1 MDYFEQVL
9 KEIDSHISIETDIM
23 IESSKKL
30 EESTKKIE
38 ELKRQKAAVLAVSNK
53 LVIEY

>member
-1 MDYFEQVL
+1 MDYVEHVL
-9 KEIDSHISIETDIM
+9 KEIDSAISIETDNM

-53 LVIEY
+53 INLEY